1 MLQEISQK
9 EVRGIAKNISINL
22 ENTYVVL
29 NRMLVEVSTLQG
41 SESNEEHISEAGENV
56 ILF

>member
-41 SESNEEHISEAGENV
+41 SESNEEHISAAGENV

>member
-1 MLQEISQK
+1 MILETSQE
-9 EVRGIAKNISINL
+9 EVRSIVKNISSNL
-22 ENTYVVL
+22 ENTYVVM
-29 NRMLVEVSTLQG
+29 NRMLVKISTLQG